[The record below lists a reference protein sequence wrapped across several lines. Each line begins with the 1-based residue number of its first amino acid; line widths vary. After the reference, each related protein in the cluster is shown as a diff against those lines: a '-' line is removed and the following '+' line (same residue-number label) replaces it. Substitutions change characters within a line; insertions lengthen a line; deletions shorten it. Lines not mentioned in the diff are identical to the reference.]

1 MIGTR
6 AVLTAAGA
14 ALFLSACAGPRFHDQ
29 AELNSVGKQC
39 GLALGEVFQD
49 ESEKRLLFVLAPT
62 ATPEQRSCIIDWA
75 KKHRLKPVIVD
86 RIEFKESFGVLKTRA
101 RMVL

>member
-6 AVLTAAGA
+6 AVSLAAFA
-14 ALFLSACAGPRFHDQ
+14 ALFLSACAGPQFHDQ
-29 AELNSVGKQC
+29 AELNSVGTRC

-49 ESEKRLLFVLAPT
+49 ESEKRLLFVVAPS
-62 ATPEQRSCIIDWA
+62 ATPAQRSCIIDWA

-86 RIEFKESFGVLKTRA
+86 KIEFKDS
-101 RMVL
+101 